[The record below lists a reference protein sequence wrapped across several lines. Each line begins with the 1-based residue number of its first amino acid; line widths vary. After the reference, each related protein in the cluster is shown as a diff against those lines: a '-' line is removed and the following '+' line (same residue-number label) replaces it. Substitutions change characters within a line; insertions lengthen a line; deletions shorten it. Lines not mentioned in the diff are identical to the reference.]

1 MIPKFRLFGK
11 KCVVFDEVKVTLSSH
26 QTRGGSVGGGGGLR
40 KWDGGDKD
48 DDSGNSGITLFEQF
62 EESVNVTQK
71 ALYLP

>member
-1 MIPKFRLFGK
+1 M
-11 KCVVFDEVKVTLSSH
+11 VFDEVKVTLSSH

-48 DDSGNSGITLFEQF
+48 DDGGNSGITLFEQF
-62 EESVNVTQK
+62 EESVNVTQQ